1 MNSSTKTLKARN
13 GLKAKSRL
21 SAKTSLTAK
30 STLKAKKTIAGSKK
44 NTKSALVKKADA
56 IFGHYIRLRDSVLVG
71 DKWVGNC
78 IDCDKEIVN
87 RYYDGKKW
95 RWTKSGNVGHF
106 YSRGYR
112 DLRYDELNCNLQ
124 SSYCNAWKDKETMQ
138 EGYRKG
144 LALKYGEDTLEE
156 LRGLAVAKGYLG
168 VDELKE
174 IIDQYKVALDFY
186 LKEEENIT
194 AS

>member
-1 MNSSTKTLKARN
+1 MAINSNMRTLRART

-21 SAKTSLTAK
+21 SSK
-30 STLKAKKTIAGSKK
+30 SSLKAKKTIAGSKK
-44 NTKSALVKKADA
+44 TNKSKLVKRADA
-56 IFGHYIRLRDSVLVG
+56 VFGHYIRLRDSVLRG

-87 RYYDGKKW
+87 RYYDGEKW

-124 SSYCNAWKDKETMQ
+124 LAYCNAWKDKETMQ

-144 LALKYGEDTLEE
+144 LALKYGEEALEE

-186 LKEEENIT
+186 LKEEENNT